1 MTTANANSAKLPEVT
16 LTRKCGSHGGTWG
29 ILSYPPANLVLHT
42 MERAWVDNKRG
53 ISCIPCGR
61 YKVVATMS
69 NRFGRRMYL
78 VLGTSPREGIRIH
91 AANLPSQLQGCI
103 ALGTAEARYPSTL
116 KLLNSRVA
124 VGRLEAVFGMQPF
137 YLTIVQSEDYTD
149 AN

>member
-1 MTTANANSAKLPEVT
+1 MTTANAISAKLPEVT

-29 ILSYPPANLVLHT
+29 ILSYPPANLTLHT

-61 YKVVATMS
+61 YKVIATMS
-69 NRFGRRMYL
+69 PRFGRRMYL

-91 AANLPSQLQGCI
+91 PANLPSQLQGCI
-103 ALGTAEARYPSTL
+103 ALGTAIARYPTTK

-124 VGRLEAVFGMQPF
+124 VNRLERLLGLAPF
-137 YLTIVQSEDYTD
+137 YLTIVNSEDYTD

>member
-1 MTTANANSAKLPEVT
+1 MTNANANSIQLPELT
-16 LTRKCGSHGGTWG
+16 LTRMSGSHGGTWG
-29 ILSYPPANLVLHT
+29 ILSYPPANLTLHT

-61 YKVVATMS
+61 YNVIATMS
-69 NRFGRRMYL
+69 PRFGRRMYL

-91 AANLPSQLQGCI
+91 PANLPSQLQGCI
-103 ALGTAEARYPSTL
+103 ALGTTIARYPTTK

-137 YLTIVQSEDYTD
+137 YLTIVNSEDYTD